1 MWHIA
6 STDPASESGGG
17 DAPLSIIGEL
27 SYPTKIMRG
36 CVVCGAEELRS
47 CVAMQAKAGNITVGI
62 GMAFKEGGDERVPR
76 NCSVHGMDMACVVPH
91 SIRSN
96 ILGSGLPG

>member
-47 CVAMQAKAGNITVGI
+47 CVAMHAKAGNITVGI

-76 NCSVHGMDMACVVPH
+76 NCSVHGMDMAWVVPH
-91 SIRSN
+91 SI
-96 ILGSGLPG
+96 